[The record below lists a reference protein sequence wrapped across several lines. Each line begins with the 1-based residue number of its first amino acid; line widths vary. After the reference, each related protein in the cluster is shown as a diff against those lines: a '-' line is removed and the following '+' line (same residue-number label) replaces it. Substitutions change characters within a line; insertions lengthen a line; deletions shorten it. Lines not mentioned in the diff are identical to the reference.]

1 MAVFEQPRPAPFGA
15 ETVLKVVTVFETALD
30 EVRVMIAARRIFNS
44 LNGLTCAQRA
54 DIGLAEKDLMSYAR
68 DMARRAL

>member
-15 ETVLKVVTVFETALD
+15 ETVLKVVNVFETIMD
-30 EVRVMIAARRIFNS
+30 SIRIKIASRRIFNS
-44 LNGLTCAQRA
+44 LNGLTAAQRA